1 VATLGRA
8 VPYGVERQFN
18 ATHPGATDLL
28 TKSYGS
34 WANTAIRTALAFDAY
49 FSWYYTR
56 GQKKVP
62 LDAPRKDKEKRAL
75 ENMQLAV
82 DMHEIF
88 ERASVGQHGSF
99 MPHAA
104 IYKIT

>member
-1 VATLGRA
+1 
-8 VPYGVERQFN
+8 VE
-18 ATHPGATDLL
+18 
-28 TKSYGS
+28 
-34 WANTAIRTALAFDAY
+34 
-49 FSWYYTR
+49 
-56 GQKKVP
+56 KKVP
-62 LDAPRKDKEKRAL
+62 LDATQDVKEKRAL

>member
-1 VATLGRA
+1 
-8 VPYGVERQFN
+8 
-18 ATHPGATDLL
+18 LL
-28 TKSYGS
+28 KTRYGS

-49 FSWYYTR
+49 FSWYYAWK
-56 GQKKVP
+56 KKVP
-62 LDAPRKDKEKRAL
+62 LDATQDVKEKRAL

>member
-1 VATLGRA
+1 M
-8 VPYGVERQFN
+8 
-18 ATHPGATDLL
+18 
-28 TKSYGS
+28 
-34 WANTAIRTALAFDAY
+34 
-49 FSWYYTR
+49 
-56 GQKKVP
+56 P
-62 LDAPRKDKEKRAL
+62 LDASTQDVKEKRAL

>member
-1 VATLGRA
+1 MVLR
-8 VPYGVERQFN
+8 VE
-18 ATHPGATDLL
+18 
-28 TKSYGS
+28 
-34 WANTAIRTALAFDAY
+34 
-49 FSWYYTR
+49 
-56 GQKKVP
+56 KKVP
-62 LDAPRKDKEKRAL
+62 LDATQDVKEKRAL

-99 MPHAA
+99 MPPAA